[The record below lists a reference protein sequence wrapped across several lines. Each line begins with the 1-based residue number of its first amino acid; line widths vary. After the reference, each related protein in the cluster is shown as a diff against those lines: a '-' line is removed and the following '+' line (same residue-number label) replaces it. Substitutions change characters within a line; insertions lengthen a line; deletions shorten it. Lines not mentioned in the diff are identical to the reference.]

1 MGHNQP
7 HYGVRRWLAAERVD
21 EFDDTCGLLLVMLD
35 TLLCFGMQATG
46 SADFV
51 DCASSG
57 SCACRPK
64 RGGSQLKEKTNCYG
78 KGDTTKRRTHL

>member
-35 TLLCFGMQATG
+35 TLLCFACKLQVAQILLTAQAPG
-46 SADFV
+46 LAPAGQKEADR
-51 DCASSG
+51 S
-57 SCACRPK
+57 
-64 RGGSQLKEKTNCYG
+64 
-78 KGDTTKRRTHL
+78 